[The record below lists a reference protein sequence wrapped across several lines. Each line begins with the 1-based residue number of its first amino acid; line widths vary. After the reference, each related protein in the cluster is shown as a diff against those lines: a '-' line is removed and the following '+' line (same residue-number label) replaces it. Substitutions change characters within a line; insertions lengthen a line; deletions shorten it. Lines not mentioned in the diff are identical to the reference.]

1 MADEDEEMQDAEDSG
16 DEEEEEEEDDESS
29 EDAEDEEEDEN
40 EEEDL
45 ELRRKIEEALRVNGV
60 EAATGDSDDE
70 SEEELMDDD
79 QMLAIDEQLAAVFRA
94 RASERKLGKGRCQ
107 CLMTPECFT
116 HLNSRCRCTTRGN
129 TLQEPCTRSH
139 RDIPQEAT
147 CEPADRPLDSSA
159 ARSSRQHWSGR
170 EAAC

>member
-1 MADEDEEMQDAEDSG
+1 MADEDEDMEDAEDSG
-16 DEEEEEEEDDESS
+16 DEEEEEEEEDGESS
-29 EDAEDEEEDEN
+29 DEAEDEEEDEN

-94 RASERKLGKGRCQ
+94 RAAERKLGKGRRHH
-107 CLMTPECFT
+107 LMTPERFT
-116 HLNSRCRCTTRGN
+116 HLNSRCRCATRGN
-129 TLQEPCTRSH
+129 ALQKSRTRSH
-139 RDIPQEAT
+139 
-147 CEPADRPLDSSA
+147 
-159 ARSSRQHWSGR
+159 
-170 EAAC
+170 